1 MPMWMVA
8 VSSETA
14 ATDEV
19 RAYGKGRSCAL
30 VPAALR
36 WASLIRPALPAIIT
50 DTLQNLSVRS
60 FGPEIITSGSE
71 VATEAD
77 SAMPS
82 PIALQSGPCTGLV
95 DGQR

>member
-1 MPMWMVA
+1 M
-8 VSSETA
+8 
-14 ATDEV
+14 V
-19 RAYGKGRSCAL
+19 RAYGKSSCAL

-36 WASLIRPALPAIIT
+36 WASFIRPALSAVIT
-50 DTLQNLSVRS
+50 NTLQNPSVRS
-60 FGPEIITSGSE
+60 FGPETITSGSE
-71 VATEAD
+71 LAPEAD

>member
-8 VSSETA
+8 VSSATA

-60 FGPEIITSGSE
+60 FGPE
-71 VATEAD
+71 TEAD